1 MATIKLTFRAS
12 LSKDK
17 EGTLYY
23 QVIHKQVARQIC
35 TGYKIFPSEWNKDDS
50 RIIFNRQLTISDIL
64 ILCLLQ
70 SE

>member
-1 MATIKLTFRAS
+1 MYRMYGATKFYDMATIKLTFRAS

-35 TGYKIFPSEWNKDDS
+35 TGSLLSNKS
-50 RIIFNRQLTISDIL
+50 
-64 ILCLLQ
+64 
-70 SE
+70 